1 MTGGAPGPRAS
12 RAAPARHSARGAGHV
27 ADLSQFARH
36 QVLRRFRHDAH
47 RDVDLV
53 AQQVLHAVLEQ
64 HVQHDVGIVTLELQQ
79 PGRHDEL
86 AVAAG
91 HAEPDLALRR
101 LAQALHRLARGDQ
114 FILDAAA
121 VLVEPQPDLRGFHAA
136 RTAPHQLHANRT
148 LQLAQVVADIGAGH
162 LGARPRSGCP
172 RPGSPP
178 AGSGF
183 GVHVGSSSFDCVSLH
198 CQILLIAVS
207 IIDAI
212 VKTSLLIKN

>member
-1 MTGGAPGPRAS
+1 MTGGAPGPRH
-12 RAAPARHSARGAGHV
+12 RGQPLGLGIGARGAGHV
-27 ADLSQFARH
+27 ADLSQFTRH

-53 AQQVLHAVLEQ
+53 AQQIVHAVLEQ
-64 HVQHDVGIVTLELQQ
+64 HVQHDVGIVALELQQ

-114 FILDAAA
+114 LVLDAAA
-121 VLVEPQPDLRGFHAA
+121 VLVELQPDLGGFHAA
-136 RTAPHQLHANRT
+136 RAAPHQLHADRP

-162 LGARPRSGCP
+162 LEPARGLAQIARVQDLHQQGQGFASMSAYRRS
-172 RPGSPP
+172 
-178 AGSGF
+178 
-183 GVHVGSSSFDCVSLH
+183 
-198 CQILLIAVS
+198 IAFRC
-207 IIDAI
+207 I
-212 VKTSLLIKN
+212 VKFY